1 MAGQAF
7 RSWTRC
13 FHPAPAAGMRLVAF
27 PHAGGSAS
35 AYRQLSAALSPTV
48 EVHTVQYPGRQDRM
62 AEPVIDDLH
71 VLADQLVDVVA
82 ALPKPFALFGHSMG
96 AIVAF
101 ELARR
106 LEARGLV
113 PAALFV
119 SARRGP
125 DVFKER
131 AHHLADDDTFL
142 AEVSRLGGTDASI
155 FDDPDI
161 RALALPALRGDYKA
175 VETYRYRPGPDVS
188 CPVVALAG
196 DADPVIDVPDVENW
210 REHTTGTF
218 ETAVYRG
225 GHFFVDDNLDAVAS
239 RILGKLTVSP

>member
-1 MAGQAF
+1 MAGQAL
-7 RSWTRC
+7 RGWTRC
-13 FHPAPAAGMRLVAF
+13 FHPAPAAEMRLVAF

-35 AYRQLSAALSPTV
+35 AYRSLSAALSPTV
-48 EVHTVQYPGRQDRM
+48 EVHTAQYPGRQDRM
-62 AEPVIDDLH
+62 GEPVIDDLH
-71 VLADQLVDVVA
+71 TLSEQMVDVVA

-101 ELARR
+101 EVARL

-125 DVFKER
+125 ELNKEKEL
-131 AHHLADDDTFL
+131 HLADDDTFL
-142 AEVSRLGGTDASI
+142 AAINRLGGTAAMI
-155 FDDPDI
+155 LDDPDI

-196 DADPVIDVPDVENW
+196 DADPVLDLPDLENW
-210 REHTTGTF
+210 REHTTGSF
-218 ETAVYRG
+218 ETEVFEG
-225 GHFFVDDNLDAVAS
+225 GHFFVDDHLDAVAA

>member
-1 MAGQAF
+1 MAGQAL
-7 RSWTRC
+7 RRWTRC
-13 FHPAPAAGMRLVAF
+13 FHPAPEAGMRLVAF

-35 AYRQLSAALSPTV
+35 AYRPLSAALSPTV
-48 EVHTVQYPGRQDRM
+48 EVHTAQYPGRQDRM
-62 AEPVIDDLH
+62 GEPVIDDLH
-71 VLADQLVDVVA
+71 VLSEQLVDVVA

-96 AIVAF
+96 AMVAF
-101 ELARR
+101 EVARR

-125 DVFKER
+125 DVVKENS
-131 AHHLADDDTFL
+131 HHLADDDTFL

-188 CPVVALAG
+188 CPIVALAG
-196 DADPVIDVPDVENW
+196 DADPVLEVPDVDNW
-210 REHTTGTF
+210 REHTSGTF
-218 ETAVYRG
+218 EMDVFQG
-225 GHFFVDDNLDAVAS
+225 GHFFVDDNLDAIAARV
-239 RILGKLTVSP
+239 LGKLTVSP

>member
-1 MAGQAF
+1 MAGQAL
-7 RSWTRC
+7 RGWTRC
-13 FHPAPAAGMRLVAF
+13 FHPAPAAETRLIAF

-35 AYRQLSAALSPTV
+35 AYRSLSAALSPTV
-48 EVHTVQYPGRQDRM
+48 EVHTAQYPGRQDRM
-62 AEPVIDDLH
+62 DEPVIGDLH
-71 VLADQLVDVVA
+71 VLAERLVDVVA
-82 ALPKPFALFGHSMG
+82 AIPKPFALFGHSMG
-96 AIVAF
+96 AILAF
-101 ELARR
+101 EIARR

-125 DVFKER
+125 DIFKER
-131 AHHLADDDTFL
+131 SHHLADDDTFL

-175 VETYRYRPGPDVS
+175 VETYRYRPGPDVT
-188 CPVVALAG
+188 CPIVALAG
-196 DADPVIDVPDVENW
+196 DSDPVLELPDAENW

-218 ETAVYRG
+218 EMDVFQG
-225 GHFFVDDNLDAVAS
+225 GHFFVDANLDAVAA